1 MPKAAGATD
10 VKRRDDCAL
19 PPGPSG
25 YQLLTMGRL
34 QAEPLAYVDELWRQ
48 YGDLIRLP
56 VMPGFNIVI
65 AIHPAAMEHVLSTHV
80 ERYGKADFFL
90 DAMGAV
96 QGKGLFTSEGDFWRS
111 HRRLMQP
118 AFQQQQIVR
127 LHGVMLSCVQD
138 LIRELE
144 ETEGEVIDIA
154 EKMTSLTLKIV
165 SLGLFS
171 VDVSD
176 ESDRLRSA
184 LLSAIRYVY
193 SRVTSPLAAPLWVP
207 TRQNREFRAAKR
219 AIDEFVLKIIR
230 SRRENLGEQ
239 VDLLSMLLSAED
251 EETGEG
257 LSDVEL
263 LNEVI
268 TLINAGHETSATAL
282 AWTWQL
288 LGTHPEAMAR
298 MYSEVDSVLQGGEP
312 SLEKLPQLQYAR
324 RVFDESL
331 RLCPPGMG
339 LAPRVAGEDDEI
351 QGYFIPKGS
360 IVNLSTYYTLR
371 HPEFW
376 ENPEMFDPDRFLPE
390 RAAGR
395 PKHTY
400 IPWGAGPHVCIGK
413 NFALMEV
420 MMVLSAIA
428 QRFEV
433 ELVSKQPVEIDPRFT
448 LRPKDGVKVVLKRR
462 N

>member
-1 MPKAAGATD
+1 
-10 VKRRDDCAL
+10 
-19 PPGPSG
+19 
-25 YQLLTMGRL
+25 
-34 QAEPLAYVDELWRQ
+34 
-48 YGDLIRLP
+48 
-56 VMPGFNIVI
+56 
-65 AIHPAAMEHVLSTHV
+65 
-80 ERYGKADFFL
+80 
-90 DAMGAV
+90 
-96 QGKGLFTSEGDFWRS
+96 
-111 HRRLMQP
+111 MQP

-127 LHGVMLSCVQD
+127 LHGVMLSCVRAFV
-138 LIRELE
+138 RELE

-263 LNEVI
+263 LNEAI
-268 TLINAGHETSATAL
+268 TLINAGHETSATAV

-351 QGYFIPKGS
+351 QGCFIPKGS
-360 IVNLSTYYTLR
+360 IINLSTYYTLR
-371 HPEFW
+371 HPDFW
-376 ENPEMFDPDRFLPE
+376 ENPERFDPDRFLPE
-390 RAAGR
+390 RAALR
-395 PKHTY
+395 PKYTY

-420 MMVLSAIA
+420 MMVLSAIV